1 MIILLSIWSLMD
13 EKQKTRLLVTCKSTI
28 SANASNDL
36 KVTKKVSKY
45 QEIINLNGWATFKAK

>member
-36 KVTKKVSKY
+36 KVTKKSIKIPRDY
-45 QEIINLNGWATFKAK
+45 KSEWMSYI